1 MKLIPFLAV
10 TILAKAPLFAVPIAF
25 ESGETRVALVELF
38 SSEGCSSCPRA
49 DAWMSALK
57 KSPDLWQ
64 KFVPV
69 VFHVDYWDR
78 LGWPDR
84 FASAAFTGR
93 QRRYASAWHTNSVYT
108 PGFVVNGREWR
119 GWFDGKALPVA
130 PRDTVGKLRVTQRDA
145 QHAEVAFTPGGK
157 IPAALWVEVALLGCG
172 LRTDVPRGENAGRKL
187 GHDFV
192 VLHHQRV
199 KPVPGDGRLS
209 AAVALP
215 EKTQAPAAAI
225 AAWVSAGD
233 SPEPLQAVGG
243 WLVKP

>member
-1 MKLIPFLAV
+1 MRLIPFLAV
-10 TILAKAPLFAVPIAF
+10 TILAKAPLFAAPITF

-49 DAWMSALK
+49 DAWMGAMK
-57 KSPDLWQ
+57 NSPDLWQ
-64 KFVPV
+64 KLVPV

-84 FASAAFTGR
+84 FASAAFTER

-119 GWFDGKALPVA
+119 GWFDGKTLPVA
-130 PRDTVGKLRVTQRDA
+130 PRDTVGKLRITQRDS
-145 QHAEVAFTPGGK
+145 QHAEVAFTPAGK
-157 IPAALWVEVALLGCG
+157 TPDALSVEVALLGSG
-172 LRTDVPRGENAGRKL
+172 LKTDVQRGENAGRKL

-199 KPVPGDGRLS
+199 KLVPGDGRFS

-215 EKTQAPAAAI
+215 EKMPAPAAAI

-233 SPEPLQAVGG
+233 SQEPLQAVGG
-243 WLVKP
+243 WLVRP